1 MEFFSS
7 QGQWKVRKLMHTH
20 WEKRR
25 KSPFKCIS
33 GAVWSQCH
41 LHQLPLLCGLL
52 NWRGAC
58 IDWGFLKLSFILQ
71 MFIEHLLCSKPCHRY
86 RGCGEKF
93 SILKGFTVEER
104 SSTSSD
110 PHFVTITNLLTF
122 KGWGGEKN
130 QKIIWKCLERL
141 RQILADI
148 ACRTLYHP

>member
-1 MEFFSS
+1 MGKGLEERDGGHRWNSFPVKGSGRLGNS
-7 QGQWKVRKLMHTH
+7 CTHIGRKGGGC
-20 WEKRR
+20 
-25 KSPFKCIS
+25 PFKCIS

-41 LHQLPLLCGLL
+41 LHQLPLPCGLL

-130 QKIIWKCLERL
+130 
-141 RQILADI
+141 
-148 ACRTLYHP
+148 